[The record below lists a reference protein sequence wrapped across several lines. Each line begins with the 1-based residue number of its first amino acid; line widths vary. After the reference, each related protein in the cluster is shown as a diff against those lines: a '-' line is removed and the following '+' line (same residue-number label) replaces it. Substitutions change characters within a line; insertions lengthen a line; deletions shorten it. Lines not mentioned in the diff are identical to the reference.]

1 MRAHRAVSSY
11 GLRLVG
17 SDGGTGEIPLD
28 GEFVVGRSEGG
39 VGNLQQDGELSR
51 RHARF
56 YYGDGGSIL
65 VVEDLQSTNGTFVND
80 RRISEPHVLRPGD
93 RVRLGTTTLEVTS
106 PDADEGRTVLSPGSP
121 ATPADWPD
129 LQASQKPRASADPPA
144 SPNLAPSLDPL
155 TPPSPARPP
164 APVGNVGQPL
174 ARQQVQMSER
184 LRARMQKAAA
194 PLMEPGETVVYGV
207 VNLTLPVWAFAA
219 FVGLLIL
226 PYSITKSS
234 MAVVTDRNVYV
245 IKTGLTG
252 KGRKVLLKAPL
263 GSMPASL
270 GGTMC
275 PGRYLMVGDQRLWL
289 ALNRKIRTHAE
300 AIADAAST
308 GVPPRA

>member
-1 MRAHRAVSSY
+1 MSSY
-11 GLRLVG
+11 GLRVVG
-17 SDGGTGEIPLD
+17 SDAGTREIPLD
-28 GEFVVGRSEGG
+28 GEFVVGRSEAG
-39 VGNLQQDGELSR
+39 VGNLQQDDQLSR

-80 RRISEPHVLRPGD
+80 HRISAPHVLRPGD

-106 PDADEGRTVLSPGSP
+106 PDADEGRTLLSPGSP
-121 ATPADWPD
+121 ARPADWPD
-129 LQASQKPRASADPPA
+129 LQAAQKAWASPDPPP

-155 TPPSPARPP
+155 SPPSPAGRP
-164 APVGNVGQPL
+164 APFGNVGQPVAQGT

-234 MAVVTDRNVYV
+234 MAVVTERNVYV

-270 GGTMC
+270 GGSMC

-289 ALNRKIRTHAE
+289 ALNRKLRAHAE